1 MMPKTAIALWGG
13 PLGFLAALL
22 ILPSGGEVNGAA
34 LAGTA
39 WWMLWWWLG
48 GAVSMGATSL
58 LPLVLF
64 PTFGVLELTATAAPF
79 GSRFIW
85 LFLGGFVLAL
95 ALERHGLHR
104 RFALHLL
111 GGLGGG
117 PRRTLFGFML
127 ATALLSMWI
136 SNTATTLMMLP
147 MATAVLGLLEERGG
161 PIRWGRAL
169 ILGIAYAANVG
180 GMATLVGTPPNAA
193 LAGVASDRFG
203 LDIGF
208 TEWLAI
214 GLPVSAI
221 LLLTVFALLVGLHKV
236 PRGGSS
242 GAAEVITAERRGLG
256 AMTTAEKRVL
266 VLFVGTAGLWMLRVP
281 LNVVLDG
288 FFQLNDTSIAVA
300 AAVGCFAVSAG
311 PRQGGPSGSAS
322 KMDTP
327 LAQDM
332 APRLLGRGD
341 LGKLPWDIL
350 LLFGGGLALAKGFEA
365 AGWAGAMADAAAGW
379 GWPVL
384 AMLAMVTIMGLFAT
398 ELMSN
403 LALTLLLT
411 PVAGALAI
419 GMGMHPLYFAVPVTL
434 ASSCAFMLPM
444 ATPPNAIVFAS
455 GRIEMSVMAR
465 TGIVLNIV
473 ACAIILVMW
482 WLCAPEGWV
491 LVH

>member
-1 MMPKTAIALWGG
+1 MPKSAMALWGG

-22 ILPSGGEVNGAA
+22 FLPTGGDVNGAA

-39 WWMLWWWLG
+39 WWMLWWWLS
-48 GAVSMGATSL
+48 GAVSIGATSL

-64 PTFGVLELTATAAPF
+64 PTCGVLDLSATAAPF

-147 MATAVLGLLEERGG
+147 MAAAVLGLLEERGEAVQ
-161 PIRWGRAL
+161 WGRAL

-203 LDIGF
+203 VDIGF
-208 TEWLAI
+208 TEWLAV
-214 GLPVSAI
+214 GLPVSVI
-221 LLLTVFALLVGLHKV
+221 LLVTVFGLLVGLHKV
-236 PRGGSS
+236 PRIGSG
-242 GAAEVITAERRGLG
+242 GAAEVITAERKRLA
-256 AMTTAEKRVL
+256 AMGKAEKRVL
-266 VLFVGTAGLWMLRVP
+266 VLFAGTAGLWMLRVP
-281 LNVVLDG
+281 LNLALNGV
-288 FFQLNDTSIAVA
+288 FQLNDTSVAVA
-300 AAVGCFAVSAG
+300 AAVACFAVSAG
-311 PRQGGPSGSAS
+311 HGHLGTPEADRGPQGAHWSR
-322 KMDTP
+322 
-327 LAQDM
+327 L
-332 APRLLGRGD
+332 APRLLEPGD
-341 LGKLPWDIL
+341 LAKLPWDIL

-365 AGWAGAMADAAAGW
+365 AGWANVMADAAAGW
-379 GWPVL
+379 GWSVL
-384 AMLAMVTIMGLFAT
+384 AMLAMVTVMGLFAT

-411 PVAGALAI
+411 PVVGALAI

-434 ASSCAFMLPM
+434 A
-444 ATPPNAIVFAS
+444 
-455 GRIEMSVMAR
+455 
-465 TGIVLNIV
+465 
-473 ACAIILVMW
+473 
-482 WLCAPEGWV
+482 
-491 LVH
+491 

>member
-1 MMPKTAIALWGG
+1 MMPKAAMALWGG
-13 PLGFLAALL
+13 PLGFVAALL
-22 ILPSGGEVNGAA
+22 FLPTGGDVNGAA

-39 WWMLWWWLG
+39 WWMLWWWLS
-48 GAVSMGATSL
+48 GAVSIGATSL

-64 PTFGVLELTATAAPF
+64 PTCGVLDLSATAAPF

-147 MATAVLGLLEERGG
+147 MAAAVLGLLEERGEAVQ
-161 PIRWGRAL
+161 WGRAL

-203 LDIGF
+203 VDIGF
-208 TEWLAI
+208 TEWLAV
-214 GLPVSAI
+214 GLPVSVI
-221 LLLTVFALLVGLHKV
+221 LLVTVFGLLVGLHKV
-236 PRGGSS
+236 PRIGSG
-242 GAAEVITAERRGLG
+242 GAAEVITAERKRLA
-256 AMTTAEKRVL
+256 AMGKAEKRVL
-266 VLFVGTAGLWMLRVP
+266 VLFAGTAGLWMLRVP
-281 LNVVLDG
+281 LNLALNGV
-288 FFQLNDTSIAVA
+288 FQLNDTSVAVA
-300 AAVGCFAVSAG
+300 AAVACFAVSAG
-311 PRQGGPSGSAS
+311 HGHLGTPEADRGPQGAHGSR
-322 KMDTP
+322 
-327 LAQDM
+327 L
-332 APRLLGRGD
+332 APRLLEPGD
-341 LGKLPWDIL
+341 LAKLPWDIL

-365 AGWAGAMADAAAGW
+365 AGWANVMADAAAGW
-379 GWPVL
+379 GWSVL
-384 AMLAMVTIMGLFAT
+384 AMLAMVTVMGLFAT

-411 PVAGALAI
+411 PVVGALAI

-455 GRIEMSVMAR
+455 GRIGMDTMAR
-465 TGIVLNIV
+465 TGIVLNLV
-473 ACAIILVMW
+473 ACAIILLVW
-482 WLCAPEGWV
+482 WVWAPAAWV
-491 LVH
+491 